1 VIGLALRLTV
11 AGGREAVTRLT
22 LIVVAVAIGVGL
34 LLATVAGLN
43 AVHSQNDRYAWL
55 ETGFA
60 GGATSAG
67 PAGDPIWWR
76 LRADRFDG
84 NDIGQVDLAATGAN
98 PPLPPGMTALPGP
111 GEYYASPAM
120 AALLRRIPAAE
131 LADRYPGRL
140 IGTIGSAALPS
151 PDTLVIVIGHTAA
164 ELSHQ
169 SDAELV
175 NRISTTAPDQCAGAG
190 CAVGVG
196 TNANGITLIL
206 AVVAAAL
213 LFPVLLFIGNA
224 TRLSA
229 ARREQRLAAMRL
241 VGATPRQ
248 TAVVS
253 TVESSLAAAVGT
265 AFGFAMFFA
274 ARPAIAGIPFTGA
287 RFFVGDLSLNLID
300 VLAVGLGIPVA
311 AALAAR
317 LALRRVTISPLGVTR
332 RVTTGRPR
340 AWRLLPLLAGI
351 AELWYFA
358 YIHDIGAHTGTN
370 STVEAVL
377 FLAGVLLVMIGL
389 VVTGPWLTMLAS
401 RCAVRHARRPTS
413 LIAARRLADDPKAG
427 FRAIS
432 GLVLAVFV
440 GTCATAII
448 TTIVAYTGGTA
459 GVSGRFAH
467 TVVDQLGGPDAP
479 AVRSVSPATISALD
493 AIPGVTGV
501 AVIRTATAPAELPP
515 PTTRASGHTSFTPVE
530 NVVSCADL
538 AQVPALGRCLPGT
551 VVANI
556 VPDYGGGLTDR
567 LSLPQQ
573 RWHAADVST
582 AELATLPVD
591 SIAVGTTGTSAAAE
605 QARTVL
611 GLAYPRTFPPDTI
624 GEIQSDQSRL
634 LNDYRRLAEVVVL
647 TSLPIAGCGLAVS
660 IAGGLAERRRPFS
673 MLRLAGTPVALLRRI
688 IGLETAAPMLVTAL
702 GSIGAGMLAAH
713 LFVRAQLGETLQ
725 APGGQYYVL
734 VGLGLLAA
742 LAIIASTLPLLNRMT
757 GPDVARND

>member
-1 VIGLALRLTV
+1 MIGLALRLTV

-317 LALRRVTISPLGVTR
+317 LALRRVTISPLGVT
-332 RVTTGRPR
+332 
-340 AWRLLPLLAGI
+340 
-351 AELWYFA
+351 
-358 YIHDIGAHTGTN
+358 
-370 STVEAVL
+370 
-377 FLAGVLLVMIGL
+377 
-389 VVTGPWLTMLAS
+389 
-401 RCAVRHARRPTS
+401 
-413 LIAARRLADDPKAG
+413 
-427 FRAIS
+427 
-432 GLVLAVFV
+432 
-440 GTCATAII
+440 
-448 TTIVAYTGGTA
+448 
-459 GVSGRFAH
+459 
-467 TVVDQLGGPDAP
+467 
-479 AVRSVSPATISALD
+479 
-493 AIPGVTGV
+493 
-501 AVIRTATAPAELPP
+501 
-515 PTTRASGHTSFTPVE
+515 
-530 NVVSCADL
+530 
-538 AQVPALGRCLPGT
+538 
-551 VVANI
+551 
-556 VPDYGGGLTDR
+556 
-567 LSLPQQ
+567 
-573 RWHAADVST
+573 
-582 AELATLPVD
+582 
-591 SIAVGTTGTSAAAE
+591 
-605 QARTVL
+605 
-611 GLAYPRTFPPDTI
+611 
-624 GEIQSDQSRL
+624 
-634 LNDYRRLAEVVVL
+634 
-647 TSLPIAGCGLAVS
+647 
-660 IAGGLAERRRPFS
+660 
-673 MLRLAGTPVALLRRI
+673 
-688 IGLETAAPMLVTAL
+688 
-702 GSIGAGMLAAH
+702 
-713 LFVRAQLGETLQ
+713 
-725 APGGQYYVL
+725 
-734 VGLGLLAA
+734 
-742 LAIIASTLPLLNRMT
+742 
-757 GPDVARND
+757 